1 MAFQELRVVLRERL
15 PSPVVTGLKHTYL
28 GLERA
33 YHRCRRAE
41 TACVQTTIY
50 LNTTTCR
57 TFIGL
62 NNFYSWLGADSPAQ
76 AHAKIVFFDPQ
87 GEILLTIRRPLEFFG
102 SCVID
107 LRALFEE
114 HGVHAEFGIFTVAV
128 RPNNPWNTAAKKI
141 GKSMAVFYCFY
152 QDDNGSIGLI
162 HPNARVGDVSPVW
175 NWSSLQVI
183 STEGLASVVL
193 YQMHGGNYAHQSTYR
208 LVDLASG
215 EELGAR
221 AVEYRPHGSAKIE
234 FRLDALPRIPA
245 ELLLKADSLPS
256 SNAKPLLQRVYKNG
270 LFSIS
275 HS

>member
-1 MAFQELRVVLRERL
+1 MAFQELRVVLRDNL
-15 PSPVVTGLKHTYL
+15 PPPFVTGLKHTYL

-33 YHRCRRAE
+33 YHRCKRAE
-41 TACVQTTIY
+41 TACVQTTVY
-50 LNTTTCR
+50 LNTATCR

-62 NNFYSWLGADSPAQ
+62 NNFYSWFGADDPAQ
-76 AHAKIVFFDPQ
+76 AHAKIVFFDPE
-87 GEILLTIRRPLEFFG
+87 GEIVLTVKRPLEFFG

-107 LRALFEE
+107 VRALFEE

-128 RPNNPWNTAAKKI
+128 RPNNPWNAAAKKI
-141 GKSMAVFYCFY
+141 GKSTAIFYCFY

-162 HPNARVGDVSPVW
+162 HPNARIGDVAPLLHW
-175 NWSSLQVI
+175 NSLQVI

-193 YQMHGGNYAHQSTYR
+193 YQMHGGNYAHRSTYR
-208 LVDLASG
+208 LVDSVSG
-215 EELGAR
+215 EELAQR
-221 AVEYRPHGSAKIE
+221 TVDYRPYGSGRIE
-234 FRLDALPRIPA
+234 FRLDEWSRIPA
-245 ELLLKADSLPS
+245 EILLKADSLPS